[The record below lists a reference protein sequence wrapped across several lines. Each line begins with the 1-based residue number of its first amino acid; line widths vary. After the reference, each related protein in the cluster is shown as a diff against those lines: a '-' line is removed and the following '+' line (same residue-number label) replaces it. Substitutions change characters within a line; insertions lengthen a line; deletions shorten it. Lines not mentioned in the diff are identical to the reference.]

1 MIYNNQASVCKC
13 FDGMTGVGRHDGNYT
28 GLGNLRSPIDG
39 DFLYGFPL
47 ESTCA
52 EKYVSKATPSAKTI
66 KSKD

>member
-1 MIYNNQASVCKC
+1 
-13 FDGMTGVGRHDGNYT
+13 MTGVGRHDGNYT